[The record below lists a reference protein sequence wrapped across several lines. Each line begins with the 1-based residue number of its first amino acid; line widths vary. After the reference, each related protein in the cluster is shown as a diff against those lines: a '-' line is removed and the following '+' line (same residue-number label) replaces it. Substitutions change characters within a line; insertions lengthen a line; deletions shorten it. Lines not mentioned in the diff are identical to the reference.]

1 MDDKTLS
8 ILEYPKILERLAAYC
23 AFSASQEKARQLR
36 PTADVVEARRRQA
49 ITAEAVRLMVTH
61 SDLSIG
67 GARDVR
73 GPVDLAQHG
82 GTLSPGELLDVKY
95 TLVAART
102 LTRTFE
108 RLAYQYPALT
118 GIIAQLPPPMGLID
132 AITRAISE
140 RGEIL
145 DSASVK
151 LTVVRR
157 EQRVIHDRLM
167 TKLQKIVGDPRN
179 GPYLQE
185 AIITQRDGRY
195 VVPLRAEFKGRIRSI
210 VHDQSSSGATLFV
223 EPLSIVEQNNQYREL
238 LLAERDEE
246 RRILAELSQQVA
258 VHGYEIN
265 HTVEVIADLDL
276 ALACGKYAE
285 DLRAMEPRLEEF
297 RPIGAQAANQHPGSV
312 IRLYQARHPLLDPTT
327 VVPIDVDL
335 DSQTFVLVITGPN
348 TGGKTVALKT
358 VGLLALMA
366 QSGLHIPAHS
376 GSEISAF
383 EKIFADIGDEQ
394 SIEQSLSTFSG
405 HVTNII
411 RILENADPRSL
422 VILDE
427 LGAGTDP
434 QEGSAL
440 ARAILTELAEN
451 SVTTLVTTHHPEL
464 KAFAHGTPGVVNA
477 SVEFD
482 LETLRPTYRLTI
494 GLPGRSNAVAIAE
507 RLGLPAEIIAN
518 ARREIHPDDL
528 RAEDLLD
535 EIHHQRELTRQARAA
550 ADAARQEAEDLRNE
564 LMLRLERIEDERR
577 RTLDEAREE
586 AATHVQQVEDE
597 VNQARR
603 MLARARQPLEALKEI
618 EEKVEIL
625 QEKVEKP
632 VERQEPELGPAMQ
645 KMERERRRSLRLGDK
660 VRVKSLGA
668 QGVVTA
674 LTAEEAEVSMGML
687 RIRARLSDLEL
698 PSASGAAQPVSSVRT
713 EAHSRSAS
721 VARSS
726 EAGARTEAPPRS
738 RNQSAEPPLG
748 RTVMEV
754 GRGAVASAE
763 PDFGLPASP
772 GMELDLRGK
781 RADEALTDL
790 DRFLDAAFL
799 AGLPFIRI
807 IHGKGTGKLREVVR
821 QTLHSHP
828 HVRSFEGGG
837 DKEGGEGVT
846 VAKLVGE

>member
-1 MDDKTLS
+1 
-8 ILEYPKILERLAAYC
+8 
-23 AFSASQEKARQLR
+23 
-36 PTADVVEARRRQA
+36 
-49 ITAEAVRLMVTH
+49 
-61 SDLSIG
+61 
-67 GARDVR
+67 
-73 GPVDLAQHG
+73 
-82 GTLSPGELLDVKY
+82 
-95 TLVAART
+95 
-102 LTRTFE
+102 
-108 RLAYQYPALT
+108 
-118 GIIAQLPPPMGLID
+118 
-132 AITRAISE
+132 
-140 RGEIL
+140 
-145 DSASVK
+145 
-151 LTVVRR
+151 
-157 EQRVIHDRLM
+157 
-167 TKLQKIVGDPRN
+167 
-179 GPYLQE
+179 
-185 AIITQRDGRY
+185 
-195 VVPLRAEFKGRIRSI
+195 
-210 VHDQSSSGATLFV
+210 
-223 EPLSIVEQNNQYREL
+223 
-238 LLAERDEE
+238 
-246 RRILAELSQQVA
+246 
-258 VHGYEIN
+258 
-265 HTVEVIADLDL
+265 
-276 ALACGKYAE
+276 
-285 DLRAMEPRLEEF
+285 
-297 RPIGAQAANQHPGSV
+297 
-312 IRLYQARHPLLDPTT
+312 
-327 VVPIDVDL
+327 
-335 DSQTFVLVITGPN
+335 
-348 TGGKTVALKT
+348 
-358 VGLLALMA
+358 
-366 QSGLHIPAHS
+366 
-376 GSEISAF
+376 
-383 EKIFADIGDEQ
+383 
-394 SIEQSLSTFSG
+394 
-405 HVTNII
+405 
-411 RILENADPRSL
+411 
-422 VILDE
+422 
-427 LGAGTDP
+427 
-434 QEGSAL
+434 
-440 ARAILTELAEN
+440 
-451 SVTTLVTTHHPEL
+451 
-464 KAFAHGTPGVVNA
+464 
-477 SVEFD
+477 VEFD

-550 ADAARQEAEDLRNE
+550 ADAARQEVEDLRNE

-586 AATHVQQVEDE
+586 AATHVQQIEDE

-799 AGLPFIRI
+799 AGLPFVRI